1 MTARIGVLGLGRM
14 GGIFAE
20 RLVQAAFPVCVWNRT
35 AARCEPLV
43 ALGATSCR
51 TPAELA
57 EACAIILSSM
67 ADEPALKAVF
77 EGEDG
82 VLAADLSGR
91 VVVETSTV
99 RPAFIRNLAA
109 HVADAGGS
117 LVDAPILGTVGPARE
132 GRVVIVAGGSAD
144 AIERARPALAAI
156 SRKLVHMGAV
166 GAGST
171 AKLVVNMHLATY
183 WHSLAESVAMGRRS
197 GLDLEAILDVLMDS
211 PVSTAA
217 LKGKLPLL
225 LGESVDVGFDIGG
238 VRKDLISAL
247 DLAGATG
254 TDARTAAAA
263 LSGFALASDAGH
275 GDRDVAAIVQ
285 IVMDRDADGAR

>member
-14 GGIFAE
+14 GGIFGE
-20 RLVQAAFPVCVWNRT
+20 RLVQAGFPVGLWNRT
-35 AARCEPLV
+35 AAKCEPLV
-43 ALGATSCR
+43 ALGATAFA
-51 TPAELA
+51 TPAGLA
-57 EACAIILSSM
+57 AGCDIILSSM
-67 ADEPALKAVF
+67 ADESALTAVF
-77 EGEDG
+77 EGDHG

-99 RPAFIRNLAA
+99 RPTFIRDLAPL
-109 HVADAGGS
+109 VANAGGN

-144 AIERARPALAAI
+144 AIERVRPALAAI
-156 SRKLVHMGAV
+156 SRKLVHMGAT

-171 AKLVVNMHLATY
+171 TKLVVNMHLATY
-183 WHSLAESVAMGRRS
+183 WHSLAESVVMGCRS
-197 GLDLEAILDVLMDS
+197 GLDLEGILDVLMDS
-211 PVSTAA
+211 PVATAA

-225 LGESVDVGFDIGG
+225 LGKSAEIGFDIGG
-238 VRKDLISAL
+238 VQKDLISAL

-263 LSGFALASDAGH
+263 LSGFTLAIDAGH
-275 GDRDVAAIVQ
+275 REGDVASIVRA
-285 IVMDRDADGAR
+285 VNDRSANG

>member
-20 RLVQAAFPVCVWNRT
+20 RLVRAGLPVGVWNRT
-35 AARCEPLV
+35 AAKCEPLV
-43 ALGATSCR
+43 SLGAIAFA
-51 TPAELA
+51 TPAGLA
-57 EACAIILSSM
+57 ADCEIILSSM
-67 ADEPALKAVF
+67 ADESALTAVF

-82 VLAADLSGR
+82 VLKADLSGR

-99 RPAFIRNLAA
+99 RPAFIRDLAA
-109 HVADAGGS
+109 RVANAGGS

-144 AIERARPALAAI
+144 AIARVRPALAAI
-156 SRKLVHMGAV
+156 SRKLVHMGAT

-171 AKLVVNMHLATY
+171 AKLVVNMHLVTY
-183 WHSLAESVAMGRRS
+183 WHSLAESVAMGCRS

-211 PVSTAA
+211 PVATAA

-225 LGESVDVGFDIGG
+225 LGESADIGFDIGG
-238 VRKDLISAL
+238 VQKDLISAL

-263 LSGFALASDAGH
+263 LSGFTLAIDAGYR
-275 GDRDVAAIVQ
+275 DRDVADIVR
-285 IVMDRDADGAR
+285 VVSSRDAW